1 MSLKI
6 RANLDFTLTTTL
18 KADLSGLFFDF
29 TNSKLSS
36 LTATGPLITQ
46 FVAKADGVSNLANGV
61 NLNGQKVPNFDVG
74 MEFGLAGIGSKNQN
88 IQSESFVL
96 SDTAHNLSMDDLH
109 PTGETGTMGVRDLG
123 SGQKLEAVAPYAPT
137 ATTTAATP
145 YQVTTLEETP
155 ITIQASSLAT
165 DLNSGAVLKVDKIGT
180 GAQGPQYGT
189 VQINNDGSLTYTPTT
204 LDYKVNGILTGNQ
217 DAFQVGVKDNFGGT
231 VTSFVTVHATPVA
244 DAPAVKVQVLT
255 PHDGDPVTEVRLLVT
270 AQSGDFGTVNAG
282 SDFIQSIALG
292 GTAATD
298 ATQITDSLGL
308 LSGNTIIATSNQ
320 GFFQDEIDL
329 VMPTGK
335 TINDTL
341 AVTAAAAEIE
351 GTGSPATAS
360 ATKNQLIAIDNVQS
374 QTDLTFQTSG
384 QSIWDTGAGFSKD
397 FSTGFLGFDKSTSF
411 GFTTTPIV
419 SLGGSIEFRVGFEA
433 DLKISAGDIS
443 ATLPYRVGLDSTYN
457 TTTDTLQITATD
469 AQLGGGHFTA
479 HGPSGAYTFGVD
491 LGLKFKAAATIL
503 GTGTSFKTTV
513 GSFTKPVTGYK
524 LNSNTAGKSITLP
537 SSGVGAGPLA
547 SLNLAFPNVNTSGS
561 NSSPGTIS
569 GTGTS
574 NDMANLTGDLVE
586 LAKGLFGSFPL
597 QLIDEMGPPESKV
610 TTDILDVFLGIGSN
624 LIQKFDLNSSGLVP
638 ALVLEDGTAEPLM
651 FGVPLTILNASSHDQ
666 NQDGKIGM
674 SLGLVP
680 QATLTNNTSVGA
692 SMNASIT
699 AGVFDYKSLG
709 PVTAYKTSFNVPLG
723 TLGPLYSNTF
733 GLNGFGQHTVTQTV

>member
-1 MSLKI
+1 VVDPRSITFTLAGKPGVTVNVVEDKG
-6 RANLDFTLTTTL
+6 NLDFTLTTTL

-36 LTATGPLITQ
+36 LTAAGPLITQ

-96 SDTAHNLSMDDLH
+96 SDTAHNLSIDDLH
-109 PTGETGTMGVRDLG
+109 PTGKTGTVGVRDLG

-308 LSGNTIIATSNQ
+308 LSGV
-320 GFFQDEIDL
+320 F
-329 VMPTGK
+329 
-335 TINDTL
+335 
-341 AVTAAAAEIE
+341 
-351 GTGSPATAS
+351 
-360 ATKNQLIAIDNVQS
+360 
-374 QTDLTFQTSG
+374 SG
-384 QSIWDTGAGFSKD
+384 RSRS
-397 FSTGFLGFDKSTSF
+397 
-411 GFTTTPIV
+411 
-419 SLGGSIEFRVGFEA
+419 RYA
-433 DLKISAGDIS
+433 D
-443 ATLPYRVGLDSTYN
+443 
-457 TTTDTLQITATD
+457 
-469 AQLGGGHFTA
+469 
-479 HGPSGAYTFGVD
+479 
-491 LGLKFKAAATIL
+491 
-503 GTGTSFKTTV
+503 
-513 GSFTKPVTGYK
+513 
-524 LNSNTAGKSITLP
+524 
-537 SSGVGAGPLA
+537 
-547 SLNLAFPNVNTSGS
+547 
-561 NSSPGTIS
+561 
-569 GTGTS
+569 
-574 NDMANLTGDLVE
+574 
-586 LAKGLFGSFPL
+586 
-597 QLIDEMGPPESKV
+597 
-610 TTDILDVFLGIGSN
+610 
-624 LIQKFDLNSSGLVP
+624 
-638 ALVLEDGTAEPLM
+638 
-651 FGVPLTILNASSHDQ
+651 
-666 NQDGKIGM
+666 
-674 SLGLVP
+674 
-680 QATLTNNTSVGA
+680 
-692 SMNASIT
+692 
-699 AGVFDYKSLG
+699 
-709 PVTAYKTSFNVPLG
+709 
-723 TLGPLYSNTF
+723 
-733 GLNGFGQHTVTQTV
+733 GQEH